1 MIRLRARILM
11 EAREDHKRKWGL
23 VGFLTLLSRI
33 VGYLRDVVV
42 AALFGAGFQTD
53 AFYVAFRIPNLLRR
67 LFAEGSLAA
76 IFVPIFSE
84 YLESGDRRE
93 AKNALRSVF
102 TVLLIILV
110 FVVVLGVVFS
120 PWLVK
125 LFAYGFDQ
133 KTFDLAVYLNR
144 LIFPYVLFISLTAL
158 AMGVLN
164 SVRHFFA
171 PAFSP
176 VLFNLCI
183 IASALFL
190 YRELEVPIVSLC
202 FGILGGGVLQLLLH
216 LFYLREKK
224 FMFGFAKTLN
234 HPAVRKLALLMF
246 PQLFGIA
253 VYNLNILVNT
263 QYASFMSEGTV
274 SYLYFAERIIEFPL
288 GVVAVSLATVMLPA
302 LSGHAARED
311 YGSFG
316 GEYQRSLRRM
326 LFIMVPAMVGI
337 VALRVPLCNF
347 LYQHGQF
354 DYVAVVNTSQAI
366 LGYGLGLFAVGGIR
380 ITVPAFF
387 ALQDTRTPVKV
398 AFFCFLLNAVCGFV
412 LGFVFSLDHFGLA
425 LASSIS
431 SVVNFVL
438 LVVLLNG
445 RLGHFL
451 SRDILLFSLKI
462 LAIAVVMG
470 FAVSAVAGLSPWSE
484 TGFSLDKALVMAAS
498 VAVGVILYFL
508 LARLIG
514 IREVEMF
521 SFLKRG

>member
-1 MIRLRARILM
+1 M
-11 EAREDHKRKWGL
+11 ETREDHRGKWGL
-23 VGFLTLLSRI
+23 VSFLTLLSRI
-33 VGYLRDVVV
+33 AGYLRDVVV

-76 IFVPIFSE
+76 IFVPVFSE
-84 YLESGDRRE
+84 YLESRDRRG
-93 AKNALRSVF
+93 ARDALRSAF
-102 TVLLIILV
+102 TVLFVILV
-110 FVVVLGVVFS
+110 LVVVLGIIFS

-176 VLFNLCI
+176 VLFNLCV

-190 YRELEVPIVSLC
+190 YRALEVPVVSLC
-202 FGILGGGVLQLLLH
+202 FGVLGGGALQLLLH
-216 LFYLREKK
+216 LFYLRQEK
-224 FMFGFAKTLN
+224 FMFGFARTFN
-234 HPAVRKLALLMF
+234 HPAVRRLALLMF

-288 GVVAVSLATVMLPA
+288 GVVAVSLATVTLPA
-302 LSGHAARED
+302 LSGYAARED
-311 YGSFG
+311 YGGFG
-316 GEYQRSLRRM
+316 SEYQCSLRRM
-326 LFIMVPAMVGI
+326 LFIMVPAMVAI

-354 DYVAVVNTSQAI
+354 DYAAVVNTSQAI

-412 LGFVFSLDHFGLA
+412 LGFVFSLDHLGLA

-431 SVVNFVL
+431 SVANFVL
-438 LVVLLNG
+438 LVILLNG
-445 RLGHFL
+445 RLGNFL
-451 SRDILLFSLKI
+451 SRDLLFFSLRI
-462 LAIAVVMG
+462 LAIAAIMG
-470 FAVSAVAGLSPWSE
+470 LAVSAVAGFSTWRE

-498 VAVGVILYFL
+498 VGVGVILYFL
-508 LARLIG
+508 LARVVG
-514 IREVEMF
+514 IKEVEMF